1 MIDFFNLHPFYES
14 SETLATITKGSTLQ
28 QIRMTKKIF
37 TPYNRCQIFFFYQSH
52 IFDEAD
58 VIQRSQY
65 IFMTV
70 HRVKGFW
77 QEVSLMVLFEFTKRF
92 LPRCVYELNLLGL
105 LLSDY
110 FLTWWGTTKVGSREH
125 KQLIT
130 WS

>member
-37 TPYNRCQIFFFYQSH
+37 TPYNRCQIFFFFYQSH

-70 HRVKGFW
+70 HRVKGF
-77 QEVSLMVLFEFTKRF
+77 
-92 LPRCVYELNLLGL
+92 
-105 LLSDY
+105 
-110 FLTWWGTTKVGSREH
+110 
-125 KQLIT
+125 
-130 WS
+130 